1 MDAATCRRCPR
12 AGRSVPVA
20 NDGWTPP
27 VLDTR
32 RPHPARMYDYYL
44 GGKDN
49 YPVDRVAAEKALKIA
64 PALRTGAQENRTFMQ
79 RAVRFLVGEV
89 GIRQIIDIGSG
100 MPTASNI
107 HEIAQE
113 IAPDTR
119 VLYVDED
126 PIVHV
131 HTNAILS
138 DPRLT
143 TAIRANLR
151 DPDSFMNH
159 SDSRSLID
167 FTRPIAVLLGAV
179 LHYVKDE
186 DNPGSVAKCLREE
199 IPAGSHLVISHA
211 TAETQPEAA
220 NEVTSIYADTA
231 LPITFRGY
239 EEILSLF
246 DGFELVAP
254 GLVPVQ
260 RWRTGTMNSDT
271 GDTWLYGGIAR
282 KPLKD

>member
-1 MDAATCRRCPR
+1 M
-12 AGRSVPVA
+12 A
-20 NDGWTPP
+20 NDDWMPP
-27 VLDTR
+27 VLDTG

-49 YPVDRVAAEKALKIA
+49 YPVDRVAADKALEIA
-64 PALRTGAQENRTFMQ
+64 PALRTGAQENRAFVQ
-79 RAVRFLVGEV
+79 RAVRFLVGEI

-100 MPTASNI
+100 MPAASSI
-107 HEIAQE
+107 HEIAQG

-119 VLYVDED
+119 VLYVDDD

-151 DPDSFMNH
+151 DPESFLYH

-179 LHYVKDE
+179 LHYVEDE
-186 DNPGSVAKCLREE
+186 DNPGGIAKCLREE
-199 IPAGSHLVISHA
+199 IAAGSHLVVSHA
-211 TAETQPEAA
+211 TSETMPKAA
-220 NEVTSIYADTA
+220 TEITSIYADTA
-231 LPITFRGY
+231 LPITFRSY

-246 DGFELVAP
+246 DGFELVEP

-260 RWRTGTMNSDT
+260 MWRTSPINSDP
-271 GDTWLYGGIAR
+271 GDTWLYGGIAC
-282 KPLKD
+282 KPFKD